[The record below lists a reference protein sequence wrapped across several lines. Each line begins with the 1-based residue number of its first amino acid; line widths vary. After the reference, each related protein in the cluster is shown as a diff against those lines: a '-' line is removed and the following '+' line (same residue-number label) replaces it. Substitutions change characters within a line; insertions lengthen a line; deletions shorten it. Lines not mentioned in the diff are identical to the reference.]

1 MPEPTTATT
10 QPADNVLTLLPAVV
24 RRTIYL
30 AYGLLSLAATALT
43 AYFGAVPGLTVPH
56 WLTGG
61 LAMLGALAAPVS
73 VLAAA
78 NIRPSGPKSSG

>member
-1 MPEPTTATT
+1 
-10 QPADNVLTLLPAVV
+10 
-24 RRTIYL
+24 
-30 AYGLLSLAATALT
+30 LAATALT

-78 NIRPSGPKSSG
+78 NVRPSGPKSSG